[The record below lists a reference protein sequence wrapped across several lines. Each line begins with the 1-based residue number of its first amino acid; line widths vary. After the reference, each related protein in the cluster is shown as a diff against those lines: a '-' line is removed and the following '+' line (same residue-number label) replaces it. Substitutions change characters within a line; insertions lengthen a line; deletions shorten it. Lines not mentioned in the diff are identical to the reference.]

1 MTPLYRF
8 ACHACGASLS
18 APLRVLDEPS
28 LLARHE
34 SHTWLVGE
42 SGFVPARS
50 ALVPPGLDNQP
61 GFHGW
66 IAPQPRSR
74 VALHPSWS
82 RTVGCCG
89 LSHSSFTDGNLVCAR
104 CGAEVGVGYEDC
116 CGPHWAGLFERVTLT
131 TEEAPDPWPDELGV
145 RCELL
150 RETLDASLPDGLSA
164 PGSDWLRGSASACFF
179 DPTSWDHAPHVEQPA
194 LSLAGSAD
202 APELVLTASSFPE
215 GAGLRLPVPFVV
227 LARLALVGEPPYGP
241 PERPLPWQSSDAE
254 GPEVNVA
261 RDEATGRVFL
271 GVTGRDANVTL
282 RLDEGAWTG
291 AWRALYAQLG
301 GG

>member
-1 MTPLYRF
+1 MTLLYRF

-18 APLRVLDEPS
+18 ARLRVLDEPA

-42 SGFVPARS
+42 SGFLPAGS
-50 ALVPPGLDNQP
+50 ALAPPGLGNQP

-66 IAPQPRSR
+66 VAPQPRSR
-74 VALHPSWS
+74 VAL
-82 RTVGCCG
+82 
-89 LSHSSFTDGNLVCAR
+89 
-104 CGAEVGVGYEDC
+104 
-116 CGPHWAGLFERVTLT
+116 T
-131 TEEAPDPWPDELGV
+131 TEEAADPWPDELGV
-145 RCELL
+145 RGDLL
-150 RETLDASLPDGLSA
+150 REILDASLPDGLSA
-164 PGSDWLRGSASACFF
+164 PGRDWLRGSASACFF
-179 DPTSWDHAPHVEQPA
+179 DPTSWDHALHVEHPA

-215 GAGLRLPVPFVV
+215 GTGLRMPIPFVV

-261 RDEATGRVFL
+261 RDAATARVFV
-271 GVTGRDANVTL
+271 GVTGRDVNVTL
-282 RLDEGAWTG
+282 RFDEGAWTG

-301 GG
+301 GA